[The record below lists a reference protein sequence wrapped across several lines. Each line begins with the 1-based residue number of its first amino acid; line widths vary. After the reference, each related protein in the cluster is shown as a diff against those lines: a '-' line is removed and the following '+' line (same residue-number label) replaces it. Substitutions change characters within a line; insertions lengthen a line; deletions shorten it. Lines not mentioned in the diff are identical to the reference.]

1 MENIAIDIH
10 RKFLNINV
18 AILRYSGVWPL
29 EPSAKAGWKMLN
41 FIARILNF
49 IFFITFLMA
58 VAADV
63 KENYDSLEIVGN
75 DGCFFIGT
83 SMAVMKAC
91 KFWNSYKKIIKLIHE
106 IYDPIDTLIRSSDR
120 GILIN
125 IKRSHFEESVA
136 HYGFCVLCTL
146 FAFCILFLIPRE
158 KGSLPFRTVYPFDVT
173 KSPYYELIMVYQ
185 YYCLVYLLAVVL
197 AMDITT
203 IGFIRWSALQLIALT
218 SNFKNCNV
226 KLYKCTVIIKE
237 PADTMKIFDQI
248 DKLEITHNDWE
259 VKQYLFFDFG
269 ERGFDDSFSRRF
281 KICIKNHQR
290 LVKTIFDLNGTL
302 SFLILVQFGTSTCII
317 CLNGYQLILKGGNQ
331 ADLAKFLSYLVL
343 SFAEL
348 FFWCWYGNQFT
359 SVADTLTYNQW
370 MSGWEEFAREH
381 DLGDRNELT
390 NLVTLSMI
398 PAMKQLEFKAVGLFN
413 LSMPTFL
420 SVVKSSYS
428 ILLLLDQFTE

>member
-29 EPSAKAGWKMLN
+29 LPSAKAGWKVLN
-41 FIARILNF
+41 SIFRIVNF
-49 IFFITFLMA
+49 VFFITFLMA

-63 KENYDSLEIVGN
+63 AENFDSLEIVGN

-83 SMAVMKAC
+83 TMAVMKAC
-91 KFWNSYKKIIKLIHE
+91 KFWNSYNKIIKLIHE
-106 IYDPIDTLIRSSDR
+106 VYDPIDTLIRSSDR

-125 IKRSHFEESVA
+125 IKRSHFEESIA

-248 DKLEITHNDWE
+248 DKLEITYNDWE

-269 ERGFDDSFSRRF
+269 ERAFEDSFSRRF

-290 LVKTIFDLNGTL
+290 LVKTIFNLNGTL
-302 SFLILVQFGTSTCII
+302 SFLMLVQFGTSTCII

-348 FFWCWYGNQFT
+348 FFWCWYGNEFT

-370 MSGWEEFAREH
+370 MSGWEEFTREH